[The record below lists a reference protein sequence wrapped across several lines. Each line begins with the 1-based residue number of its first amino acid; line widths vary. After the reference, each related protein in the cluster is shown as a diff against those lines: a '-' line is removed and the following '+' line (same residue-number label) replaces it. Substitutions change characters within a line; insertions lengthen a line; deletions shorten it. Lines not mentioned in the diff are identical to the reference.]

1 VANRVILFVSE
12 SLDASPT
19 RYRATAFFDRLR
31 CHGWEPRHMAV
42 VGAWRRLALLNAVR
56 EAHVVVVLRK
66 FFSPVFCRLLRNK
79 NRRLILDLDDALFAD
94 ENGTRSPSR
103 ERWFAGMARY
113 VNAVWAGND
122 YLAQAALPYCPKT
135 TVLPTSVETSKY
147 DQRIDP
153 SGDCFDVVWI
163 GSSSTRKYLEAL
175 LPILGRA
182 AKEIPGL
189 RLKIIADFDLPAA
202 GHLGVPTVAVPWSS
216 LSEARDLASS
226 HVGVAYMPDDPWT
239 RGKCGLKVL
248 QYMAAGLPV
257 IASATGVHREIV
269 VDGQTGFLASDE
281 AGWLAALR
289 QLRFAASMRRLMG
302 DAGRQRV
309 MERYSASATF
319 DKMLA
324 SLETLTGPDDSIR

>member
-1 VANRVILFVSE
+1 
-12 SLDASPT
+12 
-19 RYRATAFFDRLR
+19 
-31 CHGWEPRHMAV
+31 MAV
-42 VGAWRRLALLNAVR
+42 VGGWRRLALLKAARQADVI
-56 EAHVVVVLRK
+56 VVLRK
-66 FFSPVFCRLLRNK
+66 FFIPVFCRLLRNK

-94 ENGTRSPSR
+94 ENGTRSPKR
-103 ERWFAGMARY
+103 ERSFVGMARH
-113 VNAVWAGND
+113 VDTVWAGNN
-122 YLAQAALPYCPKT
+122 YLSQAALPFCPKT

-147 DQRIDP
+147 NQRIGP
-153 SGDCFDVVWI
+153 SGDFFDVVWI
-163 GSSSTRKYLEAL
+163 GSSSTRKYLESL

-182 AKEIPGL
+182 VREIPSL

-202 GHLGVPTVAVPWSS
+202 VGLGVPTFAVPWSS
-216 LSEARDLASS
+216 ASEAAELASA

-257 IASATGVHREIV
+257 IASATGVHREII
-269 VDGQTGFLASDE
+269 VDDQTGFLTSDE

-309 MERYSASATF
+309 MERYSVSATF

-324 SLETLTGPDDSIR
+324 SLETLTGPDDRIR

>member
-1 VANRVILFVSE
+1 
-12 SLDASPT
+12 
-19 RYRATAFFDRLR
+19 
-31 CHGWEPRHMAV
+31 
-42 VGAWRRLALLNAVR
+42 
-56 EAHVVVVLRK
+56 
-66 FFSPVFCRLLRNK
+66 
-79 NRRLILDLDDALFAD
+79 
-94 ENGTRSPSR
+94 
-103 ERWFAGMARY
+103 MARH
-113 VNAVWAGND
+113 VDTVWAGNN
-122 YLAQAALPYCPKT
+122 YLSQAALPFCPKT

-147 DQRIDP
+147 NQRIGP
-153 SGDCFDVVWI
+153 SGDFFDVVWI
-163 GSSSTRKYLEAL
+163 GSSSTRKYLESL

-182 AKEIPGL
+182 VREIPSL

-202 GHLGVPTVAVPWSS
+202 VGLGVPTFAVPWSS
-216 LSEARDLASS
+216 ASEAAELASA

-257 IASATGVHREIV
+257 IASATGVHREII
-269 VDGQTGFLASDE
+269 VDDQTGFLTSDE

-309 MERYSASATF
+309 MERYSVSATF

-324 SLETLTGPDDSIR
+324 SLETLTGPDDRIR